1 MELVYSPPTESP
13 CTIRSKVS
21 AIGAI
26 SPSVAYPGSNP
37 IRKVGTAMA
46 VTENVSAAR
55 RPNRSPIWP
64 ISAPP
69 TGRIR

>member
-13 CTIRSKVS
+13 CTTRSTVS

-26 SPSVAYPGSNP
+26 RPSVAYPGNKP
-37 IRKVGTAMA
+37 IKKVGTAIA
-46 VTENVSAAR
+46 STEKVSAAR
-55 RPNRSPIWP
+55 RPKRSPMWP

-69 TGRIR
+69 IGRMR